1 MSIIEVRNV
10 RKKWGNNTVLKS
22 VDLTVEQSEIIGI
35 IGHNGSGKTVLMKC
49 ICGFITPDSG
59 EITVSGK
66 RLGKDVDIPKNIG
79 LIIETPGFLPNFSG
93 YNNLAQLAN
102 IRQKIG
108 RKEIRETMERVG
120 LNPDDKKHV
129 GKYSLGMRQRLG
141 IAQAIMEDPDILI
154 LDEPLNGLDKEG
166 VADMRGLLLKL
177 KQAGKAIII
186 ASHNSVDI
194 DVLCDKVFEISKG
207 VLMQIR

>member
-1 MSIIEVRNV
+1 MSVIEAKGVV
-10 RKKWGNNTVLKS
+10 KKWGNNTVLKS
-22 VDLTVEQSEIIGI
+22 VDLEVDSSEIVGI

-66 RLGKDVDIPKNIG
+66 RIGKDIDIPKNIG

-93 YNNLAQLAN
+93 FSNLWQLAK
-102 IRQKIG
+102 IHGKIG
-108 RKEIRETMERVG
+108 KDDVRAVIKKVG
-120 LNPDDKKHV
+120 LDPDEKKHV

-154 LDEPLNGLDKEG
+154 LDEPMNGLDKNG
-166 VADMRGLLLKL
+166 VEDMRELLLQL
-177 KQAGKAIII
+177 KDDGKAMII

-194 DVLCDKVFEISKG
+194 DVLCDRVFEITKG
-207 VLMQIR
+207 VLSRVR

>member
-1 MSIIEVRNV
+1 MSVIEVKNV
-10 RKKWGNNTVLKS
+10 VKKWGNNTVLKS
-22 VDLTVEQSEIIGI
+22 VDLEVNRSEIVGI

-66 RLGKDVDIPKNIG
+66 RVGKDIDIPKNIG

-93 YNNLAQLAN
+93 FSNLWQLAR
-102 IRQKIG
+102 IRGKISKDDV
-108 RKEIRETMERVG
+108 RAVIKKVG
-120 LNPDDKKHV
+120 LNPNEKKHV

-141 IAQAIMEDPDILI
+141 IAQAIMEAPDILI
-154 LDEPLNGLDKEG
+154 LDEPMNGLDKNG
-166 VADMRGLLLKL
+166 VEDMRELLLQL
-177 KQAGKAIII
+177 KDEGKAMIV

-194 DVLCDKVFEISKG
+194 DVLCDRVFEIDKG
-207 VLMQIR
+207 VLSQVR

>member
-1 MSIIEVRNV
+1 MSVIEVRNV

-22 VDLTVEQSEIIGI
+22 ADLTVEQSEIIGI

-66 RLGKDVDIPKNIG
+66 RLGKDIDIPKNIG

-93 YNNLAQLAN
+93 YNNLAQLAK
-102 IRQKIG
+102 IRRKIG

-166 VADMRGLLLKL
+166 VEDMRGLLLQL
-177 KQAGKAIII
+177 KQSGKAIII

>member
-1 MSIIEVRNV
+1 MSVIEVKNV
-10 RKKWGNNTVLKS
+10 VKRWGKNTVLKS
-22 VDLTVEQSEIIGI
+22 VDLEVNKSEIVGI

-66 RLGKDVDIPKNIG
+66 RLGKDIDIPKNIG

-93 YNNLAQLAN
+93 FGNLWQLAK
-102 IRQKIG
+102 IRGKISKDDVRG
-108 RKEIRETMERVG
+108 AIKKVG
-120 LNPDDKKHV
+120 LDPSEKKHV
-129 GKYSLGMRQRLG
+129 GKYSLGMKQRLG

-154 LDEPLNGLDKEG
+154 LDEPLNGLDKTG
-166 VADMRGLLLKL
+166 VADMRELLLQL
-177 KQAGKAIII
+177 KDDGKALMI

-194 DVLCDKVFEISKG
+194 DVLCDRVFQINKG
-207 VLMQIR
+207 ILEQVR

>member
-1 MSIIEVRNV
+1 MSVIEVKSIS
-10 RKKWGNNTVLKS
+10 KKWGKNTVLRS
-22 VDLTVEQSEIIGI
+22 VDLTAERSEIIGI

-66 RLGKDVDIPKNIG
+66 RLGKDIDIPKNIG

-93 YNNLAQLAN
+93 FSNLWQLAK
-102 IRQKIG
+102 IRGKIS
-108 RKEIRETMERVG
+108 KDDIRAVIERVG
-120 LNPDDKKHV
+120 LDPAEKKHV

-154 LDEPLNGLDKEG
+154 LDEPMNGLDKDG
-166 VADMRGLLLKL
+166 VRDMRELLLQL
-177 KQAGKAIII
+177 RDAGKTMIV

-194 DVLCDKVFEISKG
+194 DVLCDRVFEISKG
-207 VLMQIR
+207 DLQRVR

>member
-1 MSIIEVRNV
+1 MSVIEVKNV
-10 RKKWGNNTVLKS
+10 TKKWGNNTVLNA
-22 VDLTVEQSEIIGI
+22 VNLTAERSEIIGI

-66 RLGKDVDIPKNIG
+66 RLGRDIDIPKKIG

-93 YNNLAQLAN
+93 FSNLWQLAK
-102 IRQKIG
+102 IRGKIS
-108 RKEIRETMERVG
+108 KNDVREVMEKVG
-120 LNPDDKKHV
+120 LNPRDKKHV

-141 IAQAIMEDPDILI
+141 IAQAIMENPDILI
-154 LDEPLNGLDKEG
+154 FDEPMNGLDKDG
-166 VADMRGLLLKL
+166 VNDMRELFLQLKSDGKTLLV
-177 KQAGKAIII
+177 

-194 DVLCDKVFEISKG
+194 DVLCDKVFEIVKG
-207 VLMQIR
+207 NLKQVR

>member
-1 MSIIEVRNV
+1 MSVIEVRNV
-10 RKKWGNNTVLKS
+10 HKKWGNNTVLKS

-102 IRQKIG
+102 IRRKIG
-108 RKEIRETMERVG
+108 RKEIRAAMERVG

-166 VADMRGLLLKL
+166 VADMRGLFLQL

-207 VLMQIR
+207 VLIRVR

>member
-10 RKKWGNNTVLKS
+10 RKKWGNNIVLKS
-22 VDLTVEQSEIIGI
+22 ADLTVEQSEIIGI

-59 EITVSGK
+59 KITVSGK

-102 IRQKIG
+102 IRRKIG

-166 VADMRGLLLKL
+166 VEEMRGLFLQL

-207 VLMQIR
+207 VLIRVR

>member
-1 MSIIEVRNV
+1 MSVIEVRNV
-10 RKKWGNNTVLKS
+10 HKKWGNNTVLKS

-66 RLGKDVDIPKNIG
+66 RLGKDIDIPKNIG
-79 LIIETPGFLPNFSG
+79 QIIETPGFLPRFSG
-93 YNNLAQLAN
+93 FSNLWQLAK
-102 IRQKIG
+102 IRSKITKDDV
-108 RKEIRETMERVG
+108 RAVMKKVG
-120 LNPDDKKHV
+120 LDPDDKKHV

-141 IAQAIMEDPDILI
+141 IAQAIMEDPDILL

-166 VADMRGLLLKL
+166 VADMRELLLQL
-177 KQAGKAIII
+177 KQSGKAIII